1 MSSSEG
7 VLCERLAKHGLI
19 ELQVAHKLALYYRS
33 DAEKRNVESHE
44 IMRPALVA
52 PHALLRAAAP
62 SPDTM
67 LHALAAAT
75 SAPLLVCC
83 TMLHCTLST

>member
-7 VLCERLAKHGLI
+7 VLCEQLAKHGLI

-44 IMRPALVA
+44 IMRPVLVA
-52 PHALLRAAAP
+52 PHALLRATEAATP
-62 SPDTM
+62 PAQLPTPDEV
-67 LHALAAAT
+67 AAAA
-75 SAPLLVCC
+75 SLADVAACD
-83 TMLHCTLST
+83 